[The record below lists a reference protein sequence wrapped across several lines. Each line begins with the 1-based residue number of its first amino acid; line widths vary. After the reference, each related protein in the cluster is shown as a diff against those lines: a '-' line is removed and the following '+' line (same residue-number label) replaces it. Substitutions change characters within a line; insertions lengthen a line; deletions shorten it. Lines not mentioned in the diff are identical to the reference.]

1 MHLVVLAG
9 LAIGSA
15 VFSGCANGHS
25 TSTAGP
31 QQNTLVKAN
40 GRYQGP
46 RVPQTNSWVDWSKPA
61 AEQHKYDY
69 PEPYGLGIP

>member
-1 MHLVVLAG
+1 MHLAVLAG

-31 QQNTLVKAN
+31 QQNTPVKAN
-40 GRYQGP
+40 GSYQGP
-46 RVPQTNSWVDWSKPA
+46 RVPQSNSWIDWSKPWKD
-61 AEQHKYDY
+61 QKKYDY